1 LIPQKEDKKMGTTKI
16 GTKEVLAVGLIVLL
30 SGYGWAVGQE
40 SSTFADSDA
49 ATLHEPGT
57 MTAGEATLVRASRV
71 MHAQVKSKDGMALG
85 RVDDLVLTPDLNG
98 ISYVALSSGGIV
110 GLGSTLH
117 AVPWSAMSA
126 GLNGRYVVPVTKE
139 QLRQMPGFRAGYW
152 PSNADTCW
160 TITGAGTVP
169 PALNKEEAK
178 AVRGRRFSNIKGF
191 LVRDAKGTYLGTI
204 RDMVIVRDDG
214 RVAYTIVSH
223 GGLFGFGARYSAVPE
238 SAIQIEPDRRMA
250 RLDVAP
256 SVLQANSFSPSR
268 WPALSDPAYA
278 GQLAQAFGVPTSEMA
293 LGYVAPAP
301 SPTTPTTPQPAP
313 TPTPPPATST
323 APSPM
328 MAEPSAQ
335 DLAGTF
341 NPASISTVE
350 GTVVA
355 QGKFTP
361 HTGAPEMLWLLVRAD
376 DGRTILADLGPRSY
390 ISAQN
395 FYVVRGDRLR
405 MTGSEV
411 TTASGKHLFLP
422 TDVTYGSHA
431 LRLRSA
437 SGTPLWEE
445 QAAGAAATP
454 GPTTSQTPPR
464 HPSTTSESTSSTS
477 GAAHEPNEP
486 SGL

>member
-1 LIPQKEDKKMGTTKI
+1 MGTTRR

-40 SSTFADSDA
+40 SSTFSDSDA
-49 ATLHEPGT
+49 ATLHEPAT

-98 ISYVALSSGGIV
+98 ISYVALSSGGLV

-126 GLNGRYVVPVTKE
+126 GLNGRYVVSVTKE

-152 PSNADTCW
+152 PSDADTCW
-160 TITGAGTVP
+160 TITGAGTIP
-169 PALNKEEAK
+169 PAQNKEEAK
-178 AVRGRRFSNIKGF
+178 AVRDRRFSYIKGF

-204 RDMVIVRDDG
+204 RDMVIARDDG

-223 GGLFGFGARYSAVPE
+223 GGLFGIGQRYSAVPE

-268 WPALSDPAYA
+268 WPSLSDPAYA

-301 SPTTPTTPQPAP
+301 SPTAP
-313 TPTPPPATST
+313 TTPPPATGTTPST
-323 APSPM
+323 TTPSPM

-341 NPASISTVE
+341 NPASISTME

-361 HTGAPEMLWLLVRAD
+361 HTGGPEMLWLLVRAD

-395 FYVVRGDRLR
+395 FYVVRGDRIR

-422 TDVTYGSHA
+422 TDVTYGSQA

-437 SGTPLWEE
+437 SGAPLWKE
-445 QAAGAAATP
+445 AAAEAAATP
-454 GPTTSQTPPR
+454 GPTTSQTPPSP
-464 HPSTTSESTSSTS
+464 PSTTGEATSSTS
-477 GAAHEPNEP
+477 GAAHEPSRP
-486 SGL
+486 